1 MATTVRRVRR
11 IIRKIDPWTALKVS
25 LVFYLVL
32 ALAIVLSLIVL
43 WAIIESVGIPESLDS
58 FLNRLGLF
66 EQTSFIPTDDT
77 LLRLAVFASLAWTVL
92 MTAFTTLA
100 AVMYNLV
107 SDVVGGLEVTVLE
120 ESTVV
125 PASQAPVRPALSW
138 APARD
143 TGERPTNGETEA
155 TDDEESSDDDTFP
168 DDGLSP
174 DEARSVER
182 GVDADREAIAD
193 LPTEETMTVGQPTA

>member
-25 LVFYLVL
+25 LVFYIVL
-32 ALAIVLSLIVL
+32 ALAIVLSLIIL
-43 WAIIESVGIPESLDS
+43 WSIIESVGIPDRLDS

-66 EQTSFIPTDDT
+66 EQTSFIPTDET
-77 LLRLAVFASLAWTVL
+77 LMRLAVFSGIAWTVV
-92 MTAFTTLA
+92 MTALTTLA
-100 AVMYNLV
+100 AIMYNLV

-125 PASQAPVRPALSW
+125 PTAQAPVRPAVSW

-143 TGERPTNGETEA
+143 TGERTPIPAAAVE
-155 TDDEESSDDDTFP
+155 DDEGDDEDSQSGP
-168 DDGLSP
+168 D
-174 DEARSVER
+174 
-182 GVDADREAIAD
+182 ITD
-193 LPTEETMTVGQPTA
+193 LPTEETVPVARSTA

>member
-32 ALAIVLSLIVL
+32 ALAIVLSLIIL
-43 WAIIESVGIPESLDS
+43 WAIVESVGIPDRLDG

-77 LLRLAVFASLAWTVL
+77 LLRLAVFAGIAWTVV

-107 SDVVGGLEVTVLE
+107 TDVVGGLEITVLE

-125 PASQAPVRPALSW
+125 PGAQAPVRPAVSW

-143 TGERPTNGETEA
+143 TGERTPLPIGRSE
-155 TDDEESSDDDTFP
+155 DDEEP
-168 DDGLSP
+168 
-174 DEARSVER
+174 
-182 GVDADREAIAD
+182 DRESDIVD
-193 LPTEETMTVGQPTA
+193 LPTEETVPVGQTSV

>member
-25 LVFYLVL
+25 LVFYIVL
-32 ALAIVLSLIVL
+32 ALAIVLSLIIL
-43 WAIIESVGIPESLDS
+43 WAIIDSVGIPDRLDS

-66 EQTSFIPTDDT
+66 EQTSFIPTDET
-77 LLRLAVFASLAWTVL
+77 LLRLAVFAGIAWTVI
-92 MTAFTTLA
+92 MTALTTLGA
-100 AVMYNLV
+100 IMYNLV

-125 PASQAPVRPALSW
+125 PVPQAPVRPAVSW

-143 TGERPTNGETEA
+143 SGERELPVPADDADGA
-155 TDDEESSDDDTFP
+155 APDGDSDDEAKRD
-168 DDGLSP
+168 L
-174 DEARSVER
+174 
-182 GVDADREAIAD
+182 AD
-193 LPTEETMTVGQPTA
+193 LPTEETVPVGQSTS

>member
-25 LVFYLVL
+25 LVFYIVL
-32 ALAIVLSLIVL
+32 ALAIVLSLIIL
-43 WAIIESVGIPESLDS
+43 WAIIESVGIPDRLDS

-66 EQTSFIPTDDT
+66 EQTTFIPTDDT
-77 LLRLAVFASLAWTVL
+77 LLRLAVFAGIAWTVV
-92 MTAFTTLA
+92 MTALTTLG

-125 PASQAPVRPALSW
+125 TGTQAPVRPALSW

-143 TGERPTNGETEA
+143 TGEREIVG
-155 TDDEESSDDDTFP
+155 DDEVLEEP
-168 DDGLSP
+168 DRSGI
-174 DEARSVER
+174 DEPTV
-182 GVDADREAIAD
+182 AIED
-193 LPTEETMTVGQPTA
+193 LPTEETVSLGQTTQ

>member
-25 LVFYLVL
+25 LVFYIVL
-32 ALAIVLSLIVL
+32 ALAIVLSLIIL
-43 WAIIESVGIPESLDS
+43 WAIIESVGIPDRLDS

-66 EQTSFIPTDDT
+66 EQTSFIPTDET
-77 LLRLAVFASLAWTVL
+77 LLRLAVFAGIAWTVI
-92 MTAFTTLA
+92 MTALTTLGA
-100 AVMYNLV
+100 IMYNLV

-125 PASQAPVRPALSW
+125 PVAQAPVRPAVSW

-143 TGERPTNGETEA
+143 SGEREVPVL
-155 TDDEESSDDDTFP
+155 
-168 DDGLSP
+168 DDG
-174 DEARSVER
+174 AGR
-182 GVDADREAIAD
+182 DADSEDRAKRDLAD
-193 LPTEETMTVGQPTA
+193 LPTEETVPVGQSTS

>member
-25 LVFYLVL
+25 LVFYVVL
-32 ALAIVLSLIVL
+32 ALAIVLSLIIL
-43 WAIIESVGIPESLDS
+43 WAIVESVGIPDRLDS

-77 LLRLAVFASLAWTVL
+77 LLRLAVFAGIAWTVM

-107 SDVVGGLEVTVLE
+107 SDIVGGLEVTVLE

-125 PASQAPVRPALSW
+125 PGAQAPVRPAVSW

-143 TGERPTNGETEA
+143 TGERTPVPIDEA
-155 TDDEESSDDDTFP
+155 EDEDSSD
-168 DDGLSP
+168 
-174 DEARSVER
+174 RSSDIV
-182 GVDADREAIAD
+182 D
-193 LPTEETMTVGQPTA
+193 LPTEETIPVGQTSL

>member
-25 LVFYLVL
+25 LVFYVVL
-32 ALAIVLSLIVL
+32 ALAIVLSLIIL
-43 WAIIESVGIPESLDS
+43 WAIVESVGIPDRLDS

-77 LLRLAVFASLAWTVL
+77 LLRLAVFAGIAWTVM

-107 SDVVGGLEVTVLE
+107 SDIVGGLEVTVLE

-125 PASQAPVRPALSW
+125 PGAQAPVRPAVSW

-143 TGERPTNGETEA
+143 TGERTPVPIDAAE
-155 TDDEESSDDDTFP
+155 DEDSSD
-168 DDGLSP
+168 
-174 DEARSVER
+174 RSSDIV
-182 GVDADREAIAD
+182 D
-193 LPTEETMTVGQPTA
+193 LPTEETIPVGQTSL

>member
-32 ALAIVLSLIVL
+32 ALAIVLSLVIL
-43 WAIIESVGIPESLDS
+43 WAIIESVGIPDRLDG

-66 EQTSFIPTDDT
+66 EQTSFIPTDET
-77 LLRLAVFASLAWTVL
+77 LLRLAVFAGIAWTVV

-125 PASQAPVRPALSW
+125 PVSQAPVRPAVSW

-143 TGERPTNGETEA
+143 TGEKSLPPTGDSRADADGTGQAAQDEA
-155 TDDEESSDDDTFP
+155 DGDDSRAP
-168 DDGLSP
+168 DDAS
-174 DEARSVER
+174 
-182 GVDADREAIAD
+182 DRRKSDIAD
-193 LPTEETMTVGQPTA
+193 LPTEETVAVGQPTA